1 MAGIII
7 GYVGYQRS
15 GKTLRAYLDAERYRA
30 KGCQV
35 YSNMTVPGWHKL
47 TSLTD
52 LPFDYSPKVLLL
64 DEAYSFMDSRN
75 WQNFD
80 DATIF
85 FNTIGKQNILL
96 LFTCVSLDELEKR
109 VRGKMNYCYLVK
121 SDSDFIY
128 YKIIDVVRHKSKVEV
143 MRKEQSLF
151 DRLRYDTSQV
161 PDLVDCSLKNF
172 RTKVNEYQNAK
183 TENVMKR
190 RVL

>member
-15 GKTLRAYLDAERYRA
+15 GKTLRAYLDAERYRLQ
-30 KGCQV
+30 GCKV
-35 YSNMTVPGWHKL
+35 YSNMSVPEWAKI
-47 TSLTD
+47 SALTD

-75 WQNFD
+75 WTNFD
-80 DATIF
+80 EATIF

-121 SDSDFIY
+121 SDEDYIY
-128 YKIIDVVRHKSKVEV
+128 YKIIDVVRHLSKTETL
-143 MRKEQSLF
+143 KKDKSLF
-151 DRLRYDTSQV
+151 DKLRYDTRQV
-161 PDLVDCSLKNF
+161 PDLVDCSLKDF
-172 RTKVNEYQNAK
+172 RKKVIEYQMK
-183 TENVMKR
+183 SENIVKKR